1 MSAGERLLVA
11 LAGQPNVGK
20 STVFSILTG
29 LSQHVGNWP
38 GKTVEKKEGIHAS
51 GEAEIRIVDLP
62 GTYSLTAFS
71 AEERIARDF
80 IIKDRPDIIV
90 LIANSSAL
98 ERSLYLLS
106 ELLLL
111 GPPVIVGLNMI
122 DVAEEQGIFI
132 DVPSLKKSLGIP
144 VVPMVASKNRG
155 VKELVQEIISF
166 SSSDSKYSPR
176 TPEVFED
183 HRDVFT
189 ALMEEV
195 KEFIPHPYTAQ
206 WAVTK
211 LMEGDPEVSAM
222 MEQILPVDKLE
233 EVRLLLR
240 RHEDSLLAIVHGRY
254 DWIEAII
261 RSCVSKFRK
270 GQVLLTDRLDHILIR
285 PIFGIPILL
294 GILAFVF
301 FITYS
306 VGLPVQGLLQSSV
319 KSFSSWIEPYLA
331 ETPRWVAGVLIDGA
345 IGGAGTVLTFF
356 PILLIFFAFMAFL
369 EDVGYMARAA
379 FVMDRF
385 MHIIGLHGKSFMP
398 MFLGFGCNVPAV
410 LGARIIESKR
420 ARLLTVFLMPFM
432 PCTARLAV
440 LTLVATAVFG
450 EQAPLVTWSLVAVN
464 ILTLGFSGML
474 ANRLFL
480 KGEPMPF
487 IMELPLFHRPN
498 FRTIGMVMWNR
509 LTAFAKRAGT
519 VILTFSILIWILS
532 HIPGGR
538 IEDSF
543 LGWAGHLID
552 PIGASMGL
560 DWKMMTALL
569 SSFIAKENSIA
580 TLGVLYGVGEEGV
593 SNVLPSV
600 MSHASALSFLIVF
613 MLFIP
618 CVATV
623 VVMKQ
628 EMGSWQWFS
637 LSLIFMLSVSLGAGI
652 VAYNLALHLGL

>member
-1 MSAGERLLVA
+1 MIARKRVLVA

-38 GKTVEKKEGIHAS
+38 GKTVEKKEGVHVS
-51 GEAEIRIVDLP
+51 GEAEISVVDLP

-80 IIKDRPDIIV
+80 IIKDRPDVIV

-122 DVAEEQGIFI
+122 DVAKGQGISI
-132 DVPSLKKSLGIP
+132 DVPSLEKSLGVP
-144 VVPMVASKNRG
+144 VVPMVATKNRG
-155 VKELVQEIISF
+155 VKELVQEIILLSG
-166 SSSDSKYSPR
+166 SDSKYSPR
-176 TPEVFED
+176 IPEVFED

-189 ALMEEV
+189 ALMKEV
-195 KEFIPHPYTAQ
+195 KEFVPQPYTAH

-211 LMEGDPEVSAM
+211 LMEGDPEVFVM

-240 RHEDSLLAIVHGRY
+240 RHEDSLLAVVHGRY

-261 RSCVSKFRK
+261 RSCVSKFKK

-285 PIFGIPILL
+285 PVFGIPILL

-301 FITYS
+301 FITYR
-306 VGLPVQGLLQSSV
+306 VGAPVQGLLQSSV
-319 KSFSSWIEPYLA
+319 KSFANWIEPYLA
-331 ETPRWVAGVLIDGA
+331 GTPQWVAGILIDGA
-345 IGGAGTVLTFF
+345 MGGAGTVLTFL
-356 PILLIFFAFMAFL
+356 PILLIFFAFMALL

-410 LGARIIESKR
+410 LGTRIVESRR
-420 ARLLTVFLMPFM
+420 ARLLTIFLTPFM

-440 LTLVATAVFG
+440 LTLVAAAVFG
-450 EQAPLVTWSLVAVN
+450 EQAPLVTWSLVSVN
-464 ILTLGFSGML
+464 ILALGFSGML

-487 IMELPLFHRPN
+487 IMELPLYHRPN
-498 FRTIGMVMWNR
+498 LRTIGMVMWNR

-519 VILTFSILIWILS
+519 VILSFSILIWILS

-552 PIGASMGL
+552 PIGAYMGL

-593 SNVLPSV
+593 SNVLPYV
-600 MSHASALSFLIVF
+600 MSHASALSFLIVL

-628 EMGSWQWFS
+628 EMGSWKWFI
-637 LSLIFMLSVSLGAGI
+637 LSLIFMLTVSLGAGI

>member
-1 MSAGERLLVA
+1 MSAEKSLLVA

-20 STVFSILTG
+20 STVFGILTG

-51 GEAEIRIVDLP
+51 GEVEIRIIDLP

-80 IIKDRPDIIV
+80 IIKDHPDVIV

-132 DVPSLKKSLGIP
+132 DVSSLRKSLGVP
-144 VVPMVASKNRG
+144 VVPMVATKNRG
-155 VKELVQEIISF
+155 VKELVQEIISLP
-166 SSSDSKYSPR
+166 SSASKYSPR
-176 TPEVFED
+176 IPEVFDD
-183 HRDVFT
+183 HQDVFT
-189 ALMEEV
+189 ALMEKV
-195 KEFIPHPYTAQ
+195 KEFVPHPYAAQ

-211 LMEGDPEVSAM
+211 LMEGDPEVSTM
-222 MEQILPVDKLE
+222 VEQILPADTSE

-240 RHEDSLLAIVHGRY
+240 GHEDSLLAVVHGRY
-254 DWIEAII
+254 DWIETII
-261 RSCVSKFRK
+261 RSCVSKFKK

-285 PIFGIPILL
+285 PVFGIPILL

-306 VGLPVQGLLQSSV
+306 MGSPVQGLLQSSM
-319 KSFSSWIEPYLA
+319 KSFSNLIEPYLSG
-331 ETPRWVAGVLIDGA
+331 TPGWVAGILIDGA
-345 IGGAGTVLTFF
+345 IGGAGTVLTFL

-410 LGARIIESKR
+410 LGTRIVESRR
-420 ARLLTVFLMPFM
+420 ARLLTIFLMPFM

-450 EQAPLVTWSLVAVN
+450 EQAPFVTWSLVAVN
-464 ILTLGFSGML
+464 ILALGLSGML

-509 LTAFAKRAGT
+509 LVAFAKRAGT
-519 VILTFSILIWILS
+519 VILSFSILTWILS

-538 IEDSF
+538 IEDSL

-552 PIGASMGL
+552 PIGAYMGL
-560 DWKMMTALL
+560 DWKMITALL

-580 TLGVLYGVGEEGV
+580 ARGVLYGVGAEGV
-593 SNVLPSV
+593 SNVLPHV
-600 MSHASALSFLIVF
+600 MSHASALSFLIVL

-628 EMGSWQWFS
+628 EMGSWKWFIIS
-637 LSLIFMLSVSLGAGI
+637 LSFMLSVSLSAGI
-652 VAYNLALHLGL
+652 IAYNLALHFGL